1 MKNKT
6 TVHILYVHIFLLL
19 SPEPTRLI
27 ERQPLGAVG
36 ISQPEEIARLAPVTS
51 DAVGVGIDQTGWTR
65 LGLLGAGRSVGFC
78 SANEV
83 YLKSQYIAIL
93 GRGAG
98 IPFLRK
104 SPIKVQG
111 SLEPGQL
118 PSPL

>member
-51 DAVGVGIDQTGWTR
+51 DAVGARGLVRHPLR
-65 LGLLGAGRSVGFC
+65 L
-78 SANEV
+78 EV
-83 YLKSQYIAIL
+83 V
-93 GRGAG
+93 RGPRVAWEG
-98 IPFLRK
+98 EEVSSMEFVR
-104 SPIKVQG
+104 
-111 SLEPGQL
+111 
-118 PSPL
+118 